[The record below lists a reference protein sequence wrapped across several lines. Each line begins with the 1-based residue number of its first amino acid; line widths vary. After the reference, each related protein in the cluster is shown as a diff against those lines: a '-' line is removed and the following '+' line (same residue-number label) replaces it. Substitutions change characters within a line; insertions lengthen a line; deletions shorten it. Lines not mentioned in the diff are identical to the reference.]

1 MGSGVVQCRDIRF
14 GRFGERILHQFGGVC
29 DERYELRKLG
39 RHIGVGL
46 EGESLW
52 LMSAVPYPLGGCR
65 VRASEK
71 APHVAC
77 HPMGWCEVIPL
88 ISVEQMV
95 SKLHDDISTRP
106 FLSLNGEEAGE
117 EGEIFRYANNG
128 SHAYKKSRNGALAGC
143 KLLGTNS
150 FFDFRIYEHGQLGLL
165 WRGLSQRLSDSGWQS
180 IPLSCRW
187 MAEPIR

>member
-128 SHAYKKSRNGALAGC
+128 SHAYKKAAMEPSQDANYWARTVSSTFVSMNTASSVFCGGAYPR
-143 KLLGTNS
+143 
-150 FFDFRIYEHGQLGLL
+150 D
-165 WRGLSQRLSDSGWQS
+165 
-180 IPLSCRW
+180 
-187 MAEPIR
+187 